1 MKFAE
6 LLNKTV
12 SELLE
17 MYQERKKELF
27 NLRLKK
33 NLGTI
38 VNTARMRSC
47 RREIARI
54 KARLQL
60 LKNK

>member
-60 LKNK
+60 LKK